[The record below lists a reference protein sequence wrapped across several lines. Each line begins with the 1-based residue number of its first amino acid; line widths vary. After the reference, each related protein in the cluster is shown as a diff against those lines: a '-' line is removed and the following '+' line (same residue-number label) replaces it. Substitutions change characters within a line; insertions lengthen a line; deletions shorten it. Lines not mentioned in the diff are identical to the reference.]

1 MQSPKVIFFG
11 MPLFGNSFPRG
22 KNSLNIHPA
31 GHRVR
36 VSREAVNSIA
46 SGFASMLVIF

>member
-11 MPLFGNSFPRG
+11 MPLFGNSLPRG
-22 KNSLNIHPA
+22 KNTLKYSSL
-31 GHRVR
+31 GTQGQ
-36 VSREAVNSIA
+36 SLREAVNSIA